1 MLTQKKFM
9 AIIEENFEERKA
21 ILDNPNKKRTAGSP
35 DRMINFKR
43 MAALRMVSEESAAVD
58 LCTKQFTDI
67 LDMCSGKHGNSGDTA
82 YLKELVYDVQNY
94 LDIVLAIRMDKE

>member
-58 LCTKQFTDI
+58 LCTKQFTDP
-67 LDMCSGKHGNSGDTA
+67 DTVGRCQD
-82 YLKELVYDVQNY
+82 ECRVTTPPP
-94 LDIVLAIRMDKE
+94 